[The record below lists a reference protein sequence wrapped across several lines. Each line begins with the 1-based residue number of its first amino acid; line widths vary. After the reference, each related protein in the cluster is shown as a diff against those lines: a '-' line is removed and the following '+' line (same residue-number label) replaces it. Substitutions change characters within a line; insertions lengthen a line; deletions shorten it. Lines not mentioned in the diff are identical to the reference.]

1 MEAAATSTTLR
12 VRLLGDFRLRCG
24 NEPAAVV
31 SSPRLQSLLAYLVL
45 HRDAPQLRQYLAF
58 LFWPDS
64 IEAQAR
70 NNLRQ
75 LVHELRHVLP
85 AVGRLLSTDARAIGW
100 RPDVTFHLDVAEFE
114 NGLAVAGGAER
125 EGEQRAALERAVR
138 LYRGDLLP
146 TCYDEWIVPERER
159 LRQRYRQALVR
170 LIDCLETKRDYSAAI
185 GYAQRLLHHD
195 PIDEEAY
202 RRLMV
207 LLALTQDRTGA
218 LRIYQRCVATLRREL
233 GVEPGEQ
240 TRQAYENLLRADSSA
255 PRRAPKRETVVPLI
269 GRQREWQVLQAAW
282 RDASSGEP
290 GFALITGEAGI
301 GKTRLAEELLDWAA
315 LQGVSVVRTRCYA
328 AEGPLSLAP
337 VAGWL
342 RSETVR
348 PHLTR
353 LEAVWLSDVS
363 RILPEL
369 LEEERDLPPPGP
381 ITEYGQRQRFF
392 EALARAVLAAPQPLL
407 ALIDDLQWCDQETIE
422 WLHFLLRFAPR
433 AHLLIVGT
441 ARAEDL
447 LPDHPLRAMLL
458 HVRRASRLTE
468 LALRPLDAAETA
480 RLAEHIVRR
489 ELDPDAAVRLYR
501 ETEGNPLFV
510 VEMARTGFWSS
521 PSSLLP
527 GWDPGGHPRNLLMD
541 PSISEQSHPGG
552 VAGDV
557 SDERI
562 GSLDTGG
569 RTTADESGGSQ
580 PPSLPLKVQAVI
592 EARLA
597 HLSPPARALAGLA
610 AAIGRGFTLDLLL
623 AASHADEDSAVSALD
638 ELWQKRIICEH
649 GASSYDFT
657 HDKLREVAYTEIS
670 APQRQLLHRRIA
682 RALEA
687 LNADDLDPIS
697 GEIAAHYERAGLAEQ
712 AIPYYQRAAT
722 VAQRIYANE
731 DAITLLSRGL
741 AQLTR
746 LPAGARRDQQELNLR
761 LALAP
766 LYRITR
772 GWTSPEV
779 ERTLDRAM
787 ELCDNVGTD
796 AQRAQL
802 FYGLHSLYVVQA
814 RLEKAQVVSDELH
827 RLYQRM
833 HHAAPPLFTD
843 LLLMST
849 QLHLGRLTDANHGF
863 ERMLA
868 ENDLAQVRR
877 IVEEQG
883 WNYAVHG
890 RAWQAHALWLLG
902 YPRAA
907 IERGL
912 DAVRLARN
920 LAQPFTEAL
929 ALTYLALLR
938 QLCADEA
945 TAKADAEEA
954 LAFTSENK
962 VPYYRAWS
970 AILVRYARA
979 QEQPNG
985 STIASLREALAE
997 FTASGARLRLPY
1009 YLGLLAS
1016 VCHRAGRVAE
1026 GLAAVEEGLATARLH
1041 NERWWDA
1048 ELHRLRGELLLAS
1061 GADAADAEAAYLR
1074 SVEIARVQ
1082 QARSLELRAVTS
1094 LARLWQ
1100 ATDRADTA
1108 RHLLG
1113 EISSWFTD
1121 GFETPDLQAARS
1133 LLATR

>member
-12 VRLLGDFRLRCG
+12 VRLLGDFRLRRG
-24 NEPAAVV
+24 DELAAVV

-45 HRDAPQLRQYLAF
+45 HRDTPQLRQHLAF

-64 IEAQAR
+64 SEAQAR

-75 LVHELRHVLP
+75 LVHELRRILP
-85 AVGRLLSTDARAIGW
+85 AVDRLLSTDAHAIGW
-100 RPDVTFHLDVAEFE
+100 RPDVTFHLDVAAFE
-114 NGLAVAGGAER
+114 NALAVADTADRAED
-125 EGEQRAALERAVR
+125 QRATLERAAR

-159 LRQRYRQALVR
+159 LRQHYYQALVR
-170 LIDCLETKRDYSAAI
+170 LIDYLETQRDYPAAI
-185 GYAQRLLHHD
+185 GYAQRLLQVD
-195 PIDEEAY
+195 PLDEDPY
-202 RRLMV
+202 RRLMR
-207 LLALTQDRTGA
+207 LLALNQDRTGA
-218 LRIYQRCVATLRREL
+218 LRVYQRCVATLQREL

-240 TRQAYENLLRADSSA
+240 TRQAYENLLRADASA
-255 PRRAPKRETVVPLI
+255 SRRASGREATVPLI

-282 RDASSGEP
+282 RDASGGES

-315 LQGVSVVRTRCYA
+315 LQGVSVARTRCYA
-328 AEGPLSLAP
+328 AEGKLSLAP

-369 LEEERDLPPPGP
+369 LEEQRNLPPPGP

-392 EALARAVLAAPQPLL
+392 EALARVVLTAPRPLL

-422 WLHFLLRFAPR
+422 WLRFLLRFAPR

-441 ARAEDL
+441 VRAEEL

-458 HVRRASRLTE
+458 HVRRASHLTE
-468 LALRPLDAAETA
+468 LALQPLDAAETA

-510 VEMARTGFWSS
+510 VEIARADFWTSAS
-521 PSSLLP
+521 NLP
-527 GWDPGGHPRNLLMD
+527 PDT
-541 PSISEQSHPGG
+541 
-552 VAGDV
+552 DV
-557 SDERI
+557 RP
-562 GSLDTGG
+562 
-569 RTTADESGGSQ
+569 TADESGGSQ

-592 EARLA
+592 ESRLA

-638 ELWQKRIICEH
+638 ELWQKRIIREH

-670 APQRQLLHRRIA
+670 APQKQLLHRRIA

-687 LNADDLDPIS
+687 LNADDLDPNS

-731 DAITLLSRGL
+731 DAINLLSRGL
-741 AQLTR
+741 AQVTR
-746 LPAGARRDQQELNLR
+746 LPRGTRRDLQELNLQ

-779 ERTLDRAM
+779 ERTLDRAI

-814 RLEKAQVVSDELH
+814 RLEKAQVVSDELR
-827 RLYQRM
+827 RLYLRT
-833 HHAAPPLFTD
+833 HHAAPPLFID
-843 LLLMST
+843 MMLRGA
-849 QLHLGRLTDANHGF
+849 QLHLGQLTEANEGF

-907 IERGL
+907 IQRGL
-912 DAVRLARN
+912 DAVRLAHD

-954 LAFTSENK
+954 LALASENK
-962 VPYYRAWS
+962 APYYRAWS
-970 AILVRYARA
+970 AILVRYAQA
-979 QEQPNG
+979 WEQPDG
-985 STIASLREALAE
+985 STITGLREALAE

-1016 VCHRAGRVAE
+1016 VYHRAGRVAE
-1026 GLAAVEEGLATARLH
+1026 GLAAVEEGLATAGLH

-1048 ELHRLRGELLLAS
+1048 ELHRLRSELLLAS

-1082 QARSLELRAVTS
+1082 HARSLELRAVTS

-1108 RHLLG
+1108 RHLLS
-1113 EISSWFTD
+1113 ELSSWFTD